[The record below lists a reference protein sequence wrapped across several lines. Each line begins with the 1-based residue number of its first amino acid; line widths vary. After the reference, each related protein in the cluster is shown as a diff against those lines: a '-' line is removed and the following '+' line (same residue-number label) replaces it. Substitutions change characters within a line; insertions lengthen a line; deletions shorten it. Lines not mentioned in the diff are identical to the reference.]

1 MGIWDWANQYFEN
14 IIAWTARPECHLLEK
29 CPIKD
34 YRPNKVN
41 FKIDYNKKWQEF
53 KEMPKKEVNEND
65 LKTMKTLFCIDN
77 SGSVSGESLYH
88 NTTREIFGKY
98 YKSGDLIYLWG
109 TSKKKINCEEFKT
122 WNDNKEGHDYDTKS
136 DLIADIIYDEINSG
150 LEHLVIVTD
159 GSVDSGCIDASDAKM
174 KDINEKF
181 NFHFKFVSVNII
193 SSDGDYD
200 RTVGAPYC
208 RGDPSVTYIYS
219 EENKEPE
226 KLASLSN
233 EQIALIDD
241 FYKISSYN
249 EFISKYEKL
258 GFALEAQMYGK
269 NADTDLLNKLTTMK
283 NNILNSSLS
292 TTEQNDFNKKYE
304 SLFNMCNGGLRNGDF
319 QFKAY

>member
-1 MGIWDWANQYFEN
+1 MV
-14 IIAWTARPECHLLEK
+14 II
-29 CPIKD
+29 
-34 YRPNKVN
+34 
-41 FKIDYNKKWQEF
+41 
-53 KEMPKKEVNEND
+53 
-65 LKTMKTLFCIDN
+65 
-77 SGSVSGESLYH
+77 
-88 NTTREIFGKY
+88 
-98 YKSGDLIYLWG
+98 
-109 TSKKKINCEEFKT
+109 
-122 WNDNKEGHDYDTKS
+122 
-136 DLIADIIYDEINSG
+136 
-150 LEHLVIVTD
+150 TD

-193 SSDGDYD
+193 SSDGCYD